1 VTRLSRAAGLVS
13 IATLVSRVLGL
24 VRDSVRAALFGT
36 GWLSDALDVAFK
48 VPNLFRDLF
57 AEGAFSGAFVPTIMA
72 AREREG
78 QAAALA
84 LLNRVLSTML
94 VYVGGICLALIAF
107 APAIVRLLASAEFA
121 RQPEFASAV
130 VLVRVL
136 APFLLLICLAV
147 AAMGAL
153 NVFGRFFVPALSPAA
168 QNLVLFAGGV
178 AVYHATTE
186 EAERALPWAYLLL
199 GGGLLQFL
207 IQLPALLRLGWRPR
221 FAPDLLLRLPETRQM
236 LRRMLPVVAGLAATH
251 VCILVNTRLATGHE
265 SGTSNLYFAFRLVH
279 LPVGLVGVAMGTAVL
294 AEASRRAVLRD
305 DAGARRMLG
314 EALLLCVAF
323 AAPACAGLLALGDP
337 IAQLLFLWGTPMT
350 PEKAAEIGRTIRF
363 FAPAVVFYCAVKVVV
378 PFFYAQGRV
387 RVPVIASLVAVAAN
401 LACALLTYPL
411 LRWNGLALS
420 VGVGQ
425 LANLAVLLAVVQALH
440 GRPRASLLRPLGKIA
455 AASAVCALAA
465 AGALACLP
473 APASLPLPHLPRGT
487 GLVLR
492 LARGLLPVAAGGV
505 AYFAAGALLRCPEIT
520 SVLRAAARRLDRTPE
535 GA

>member
-13 IATLVSRVLGL
+13 IATLCSRVLGL
-24 VRDSVRAALFGT
+24 LRDSARAALFGS

-78 QAAALA
+78 PAAALA
-84 LLNRVLSTML
+84 LFNRVLSTML
-94 VYVGGICLALIAF
+94 VYVGGVCLVLVAF
-107 APAIVRLLASAEFA
+107 APWIVRLLASGEFA

-130 VLVRVL
+130 LLVRVL
-136 APFLLLICLAV
+136 APFLLLVCLAV

-178 AVYHATTE
+178 VVYHLTFTE
-186 EAERALPWAYLLL
+186 ADRALPWAGLLL
-199 GGGLLQFL
+199 LGGLLQFL
-207 IQLPALLRLGWRPR
+207 IQVPALLRLGWRPR
-221 FAPDLLLRLPETRQM
+221 FAPDLKLRLPETRQM

-265 SGTSNLYFAFRLVH
+265 GGTSNLYFAFRLVH

-294 AEASRRAVLRD
+294 AEASRRAALHD
-305 DAGARRMLG
+305 DAGARETLG
-314 EALLLCVAF
+314 EALLLCLAF
-323 AAPACAGLLALGDP
+323 AAPAAAGLLALGDP
-337 IAQLLFLWGTPMT
+337 IAQLLFLWGAMT
-350 PEKAAEIGRTIRF
+350 PGRAAEIGRTIAW

-387 RVPVIASLVAVAAN
+387 RVPVLASLAAVVAN

-411 LRWNGLALS
+411 LEWNGLALA

-425 LANLAVLLAVVQALH
+425 LANLAVLLAVVGALY
-440 GRPRASLLRPLGKIA
+440 GWPRPRLLVPLLKIA
-455 AASAVCALAA
+455 AASVACGLVARAALAVLPPPA
-465 AGALACLP
+465 AH
-473 APASLPLPHLPRGT
+473 PLPGLGPRLLR
-487 GLVLR
+487 GLV
-492 LARGLLPVAAGGV
+492 PVAAGGV
-505 AYFAAGALLRCPEIT
+505 AYFAAGALLRCREIT
-520 SVLRAAARRLDRTPE
+520 SVLGAAARRLDRTARAP
-535 GA
+535 